1 MKPSKCGRP
10 KKTVLDSLKTL
21 VWYEYVSEQV
31 FLYCMKRNI
40 QLTDNELKN
49 FRAGNKRL
57 DIFFDLEGSNSW
69 YKYSLAKI
77 SPTLESLELVDHKIS
92 GASIYFQHPIW
103 NFLKDVPRGSL
114 DVNQFYSRL
123 NHKTREI
130 LEKEEVTCKFDFRE
144 VVPHV

>member
-1 MKPSKCGRP
+1 MKTSKCGRP

-57 DIFFDLEGSNSW
+57 DIFFDL
-69 YKYSLAKI
+69 
-77 SPTLESLELVDHKIS
+77 D
-92 GASIYFQHPIW
+92 
-103 NFLKDVPRGSL
+103 DV
-114 DVNQFYSRL
+114 
-123 NHKTREI
+123 
-130 LEKEEVTCKFDFRE
+130 C
-144 VVPHV
+144 